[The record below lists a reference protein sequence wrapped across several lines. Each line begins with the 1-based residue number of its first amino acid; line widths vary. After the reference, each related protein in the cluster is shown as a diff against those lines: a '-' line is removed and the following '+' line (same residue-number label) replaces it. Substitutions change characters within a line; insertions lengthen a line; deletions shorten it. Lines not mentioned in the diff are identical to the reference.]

1 MFELKHLRS
10 LKALK
15 ETDSLVLAA
24 EFLHLS
30 QSALSHQIADLEARI
45 GSPLFLRKTRPIEF
59 THEGELLVALA
70 EDVLPKIDETTLV
83 LKGEGKRERLT
94 LAVEC
99 HSCIRWLTPTLQKVR
114 LQFPELEFDFSSGQE
129 FEPQQALLKG
139 NIDVVLTADV
149 LPIDGIY
156 YAPLFD
162 FEMRAVMSPSH
173 PLVQKTYLEPED
185 FQAETILSYPVDAE
199 RLDVIRLFLNPA
211 QVVPKQIKQVNNT
224 FMLTQMVASEW
235 GITVLP
241 DWVCQE
247 FEHQALMVSKS
258 LGEGLWRRMYAAVRV
273 GEKSQPEIQALV
285 KALTRS

>member
-24 EFLHLS
+24 ESLHLS

-45 GSPLFLRKTRPIEF
+45 GSPLFLRKTHPIQF

-129 FEPQQALLKG
+129 FEPQQALIKG
-139 NIDVVLTADV
+139 SIDVVLTADI
-149 LPIDGIY
+149 LPMDGIY

-162 FEMRAVMSPSH
+162 FEMRAVMSPTH
-173 PLVQKTYLEPED
+173 PLAQQSTLEPSD
-185 FQAETILSYPVDAE
+185 FQAETILSYPVEAE

-211 QVVPKQIKQVNNT
+211 QVVPKQIKQVDNT
-224 FMLTQMVASEW
+224 LMLTQMVASEW

-241 DWVCQE
+241 DWVCRE

-258 LGEGLWRRMYAAVRV
+258 LGKGLWRRMYAAVRV
-273 GEKSQPEIQALV
+273 GEKSQPEIQALI
-285 KALTRS
+285 KALVRS